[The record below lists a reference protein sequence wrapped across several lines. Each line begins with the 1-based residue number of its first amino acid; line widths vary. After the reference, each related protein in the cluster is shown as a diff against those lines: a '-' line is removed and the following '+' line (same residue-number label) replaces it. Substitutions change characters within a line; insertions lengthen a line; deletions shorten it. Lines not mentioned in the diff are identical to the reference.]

1 VKRLLI
7 PTVWLLLASLC
18 AASEPTPAPKAVL
31 QRVQFSAGTIGFR
44 TTDSHY
50 DRYLWSVSPKE
61 AEASFWAVKLDPS
74 GEPVALCGYAK
85 PYVVVFVAMTDTGGD
100 VAVVRV
106 SGEGPPDP
114 PPDPDDTDTDDPQP
128 NTWARW
134 TQQSV
139 EKHVQ
144 LSGRRDHA
152 LRFASALEG
161 VCKKSSRYSSAR
173 LFREAVRQ
181 ACHGALAKDP
191 TAEKALTKWSNEKL
205 GPELLKLATAGK
217 LSTIK
222 QYAEVY
228 TGIAQGL
235 RAVDTGQWR
244 AR

>member
-1 VKRLLI
+1 MKRLLI

-106 SGEGPPDP
+106 SGTDYTVGVGDTFAGSYQVVSL
-114 PPDPDDTDTDDPQP
+114 TDTGG
-128 NTWARW
+128 T
-134 TQQSV
+134 
-139 EKHVQ
+139 
-144 LSGRRDHA
+144 
-152 LRFASALEG
+152 F
-161 VCKKSSRYSSAR
+161 
-173 LFREAVRQ
+173 LFGDSPFTLAV
-181 ACHGALAKDP
+181 G
-191 TAEKALTKWSNEKL
+191 EEI
-205 GPELLKLATAGK
+205 LK
-217 LSTIK
+217 
-222 QYAEVY
+222 
-228 TGIAQGL
+228 
-235 RAVDTGQWR
+235 
-244 AR
+244 